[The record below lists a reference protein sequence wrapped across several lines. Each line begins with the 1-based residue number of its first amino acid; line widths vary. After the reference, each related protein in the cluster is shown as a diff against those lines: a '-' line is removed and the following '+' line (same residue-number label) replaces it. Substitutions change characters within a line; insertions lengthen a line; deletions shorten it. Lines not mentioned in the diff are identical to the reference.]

1 MTGSDPFSKPS
12 KSSLWMSAD
21 RHPLIAQGLRK
32 QQVLGRAIAKSSS
45 LVRAAGTSQQRLK
58 GKLESSDGFD
68 SSADTSR
75 FDPNARNSYVDSFT
89 LKRLKQGQRV
99 EVTVTSRQ
107 FNPVIKLVN
116 DRTRRSVLYGDN
128 IGSTDPKSIF
138 FNTNSRLTF
147 TVQRQAKYSIKV
159 SSLSARESG
168 NYQVKFRFV
177 KAQPTS
183 DFNFFYGSGLTNA
196 AAAVSQAISSR
207 YPQGVAQP
215 VFADVANLGG
225 TSTRLDVV
233 QAPEVWAQGF
243 TGQGVT
249 IAIIDDGVDYSHPA
263 LQNNIWNNAREIA
276 NNGIDDD
283 RNGFVDDTLGW
294 NFVDNN
300 NDPSDRSL
308 DGHGTHVAGIAAA
321 NGDEVKG
328 VAFNAKIMPIKVL
341 DNDGGSDL
349 DIAKGI
355 QYAVNNGA
363 KVINMSLGG
372 EGSSLAPEL
381 IEALQLAKRSGV
393 TVMIASGNERQS
405 GGALKPGNPARFAAV
420 QDLGIAVGAVDDR
433 RFLFEDSNPAGEQ
446 RLNFLVAP
454 GVSVRSTLPGG
465 EYGFLSGTSMAT
477 PHVAGVVALMLSANP
492 SLTVDQIEDILART
506 ARQDVRLTP

>member
-1 MTGSDPFSKPS
+1 MTMTGSFPLSKPS
-12 KSSLWMSAD
+12 MWRSAD
-21 RHPLIAQGLRK
+21 RHPLVANQELDNQRVVK
-32 QQVLGRAIAKSSS
+32 RAIAKSSRF
-45 LVRAAGTSQQRLK
+45 VRAAGISKQRLK
-58 GKLESSDGFD
+58 GKLENSDGFD
-68 SSADTSR
+68 PSADKSG
-75 FDPNARNSYVDSFT
+75 FDPNARNSYADNFT
-89 LKRLKQGQRV
+89 LKRLKLGQRV

-116 DRTRRSVLYGDN
+116 ARTRRSVLYGDN
-128 IGSTDPKSIF
+128 IGSTDPGSDF
-138 FNTNSRLTF
+138 FNVNSRLTF

-168 NYQVKFRFV
+168 NYQIKFRFV
-177 KAQPTS
+177 EAQPAA
-183 DFNFFYGSGLTNA
+183 DFNFFYGSGLVNA
-196 AAAVSQAISSR
+196 AAAVSQAI
-207 YPQGVAQP
+207 AQP
-215 VFADVANLGG
+215 AFADAANLAG
-225 TSTRLDVV
+225 TLTRLDVV

-249 IAIIDDGVDYSHPA
+249 IAIIDDGVDYNHPA
-263 LQNNIWNNAREIA
+263 LRNNIWINAREIA

-283 RNGFVDDTLGW
+283 VNGFIDDTLGW
-294 NFVDNN
+294 NFVGDN

-341 DNDGGSDL
+341 DDNDGGSDL
-349 DIAKGI
+349 NIAKGI
-355 QYAVNNGA
+355 QYAVKNGA

-372 EGSSLAPEL
+372 EQSLLAPEL
-381 IEALQLAKRSGV
+381 VEALQLAKRSGV
-393 TVMIASGNERQS
+393 TVVIASGNERQS
-405 GGALKPGNPARFAAV
+405 GGAIEPGDPARFAAV
-420 QDLGIAVGAVDDR
+420 QDLGIAVGAVDDG

-446 RLNFLVAP
+446 RFNFLVAP

-465 EYGFLSGTSMAT
+465 GYGFLSGTSMAT

-506 ARQDVRLTP
+506 ASRDVQLTP

>member
-1 MTGSDPFSKPS
+1 MTGSFPLSKPS
-12 KSSLWMSAD
+12 AWISTD
-21 RHPLIAQGLRK
+21 RQSMFARQEFGNQRVG
-32 QQVLGRAIAKSSS
+32 QAIAKSNSI
-45 LVRAAGTSQQRLK
+45 VRAEGILKRRIK
-58 GKLESSDGFD
+58 GKLENSDGVDLSAD
-68 SSADTSR
+68 SSG
-75 FDPNARNSYVDSFT
+75 FDPNARNSYADNFT
-89 LKRLKQGQRV
+89 LKQLKTGQRV
-99 EVTVTSRQ
+99 EVRVTARQ
-107 FNPVIKLVN
+107 FNPVLKLVN

-128 IGSTDPKSIF
+128 IGSTDPESIF
-138 FNTNSRLTF
+138 FNTNARLTF
-147 TVQRQAKYSIKV
+147 TAQHWAKYSIRV

-168 NYQVKFRFV
+168 NYQIEFRFV
-177 KAQPTS
+177 NAQPAS
-183 DFNFFYGSGLTNA
+183 DFNFFYGSGLVNA
-196 AAAVSQAISSR
+196 AAAVSQAIASR
-207 YPQGVAQP
+207 SPQGVAQP
-215 VFADVANLGG
+215 AFVDAANLGG
-225 TSTRLDVV
+225 TLTRLDVV

-249 IAIIDDGVDYSHPA
+249 IAIIDDGVDYNHPA
-263 LQNNIWNNAREIA
+263 LQNNIWINTREVA

-283 RNGFVDDTLGW
+283 GNGFIDDGLGW
-294 NFVDNN
+294 NFIGNN

-321 NGDEVKG
+321 NGAEVKG

-341 DNDGGSDL
+341 GNNGGSDL
-349 DIAKGI
+349 NIAKGI
-355 QYAVNNGA
+355 HYAVNNGA

-372 EGSSLAPEL
+372 EGSLLAPEL

-393 TVMIASGNERQS
+393 TVVIASGNERQS

-433 RFLFEDSNPAGEQ
+433 RFLLEDSNPAGEQ
-446 RLNFLVAP
+446 RFNFLVAP

-492 SLTVDQIEDILART
+492 NLTVDQIEDILAKT
-506 ARQDVRLTP
+506 ASRDVRLTP

>member
-1 MTGSDPFSKPS
+1 MKMTGSFSLSKPS
-12 KSSLWMSAD
+12 ARISTD
-21 RHPLIAQGLRK
+21 RHPLFANLET
-32 QQVLGRAIAKSSS
+32 GRATLAVSAKQRARSSS
-45 LVRAAGTSQQRLK
+45 LVRATDRSKQRLQ

-68 SSADTSR
+68 PNADQSG
-75 FDPNARNSYVDSFT
+75 FDPNARNSYADNFT
-89 LKRLKQGQRV
+89 LKRLKSGQRV
-99 EVTVTSRQ
+99 EVTVASRQ

-116 DRTRRSVLYGDN
+116 NRTRRSVLYGDN
-128 IGSTDPKSIF
+128 IGSTDPESRF

-147 TVQRQAKYSIKV
+147 TVQQREKYSIRV

-168 NYQVKFRFV
+168 NYQIKFRFV
-177 KAQPTS
+177 KEQPPS
-183 DFNFFYGSGLTNA
+183 DFNFFYGSGLVNA
-196 AAAVSQAISSR
+196 GAAVSQAIS
-207 YPQGVAQP
+207 QP
-215 VFADVANLGG
+215 VFADVANLGE
-225 TSTRLDVV
+225 TLTRLDVV

-249 IAIIDDGVDYSHPA
+249 IAIIDDGVDYNHPA
-263 LQNNIWNNAREIA
+263 LKNNIWSNTREVA

-283 RNGFVDDTLGW
+283 GNGFIDDTLGW
-294 NFVDNN
+294 NFIDNN

-349 DIAKGI
+349 DIAKGV

-372 EGSSLAPEL
+372 EGSLVAPEL

-393 TVMIASGNERQS
+393 TVVIAAGNERQS
-405 GGALKPGNPARFAAV
+405 GGALRPGNPARFAAV
-420 QDLGIAVGAVDDR
+420 QDLGIAVGAVDDG

-446 RLNFLVAP
+446 RSNFLVAP
-454 GVSVRSTLPGG
+454 GVSVRSTLPG
-465 EYGFLSGTSMAT
+465 EKYGFLSGTSMAT

-492 SLTVDQIEDILART
+492 SLTVDQIDDILAKT
-506 ARQDVRLTP
+506 ASQNVRLTP

>member
-1 MTGSDPFSKPS
+1 MSGSFPLSKPS
-12 KSSLWMSAD
+12 VGMSVD
-21 RHPLIAQGLRK
+21 RPLLIANQELMGEQRGE
-32 QQVLGRAIAKSSS
+32 QAIAKSSNSFVRASSS
-45 LVRAAGTSQQRLK
+45 LVRAAGISKRRFK
-58 GKLESSDGFD
+58 GKLESSDGVD
-68 SSADTSR
+68 SSADTSE
-75 FDPNARNSYVDSFT
+75 FDPNAQNSYVDNFT
-89 LKRLKQGQRV
+89 LKQLKLGQRV

-128 IGSTDPKSIF
+128 IGSTDPNSTF
-138 FNTNSRLTF
+138 FNKNSRLTF
-147 TVQRQAKYSIKV
+147 TVQRRAKYSIKV

-168 NYQVKFRFV
+168 NYQIKFRFV
-177 KAQPTS
+177 NAQPAS
-183 DFNFFYGSGLTNA
+183 DFNFFYGSGLVNA
-196 AAAVSQAISSR
+196 AAAVSQAI
-207 YPQGVAQP
+207 AQP
-215 VFADVANLGG
+215 VFPDATNLGG
-225 TSTRLDVV
+225 TLTRLDVV

-243 TGQGVT
+243 TGQGIT
-249 IAIIDDGVDYSHPA
+249 IAIIDDGVDYSHSA
-263 LQNNIWNNAREIA
+263 LRNNIWNNAREIA

-283 RNGFVDDTLGW
+283 RNGFIDDSLGW
-294 NFVDNN
+294 NFVDDN
-300 NDPSDRSL
+300 NDPNDRSL

-328 VAFNAKIMPIKVL
+328 VAFNSKIMPIKVL

-349 DIAKGI
+349 NIAKGI

-372 EGSSLAPEL
+372 EGSLLAPEL

-393 TVMIASGNERQS
+393 TVVIASGNERQS
-405 GGALKPGNPARFAAV
+405 GGALQPGNPARFAAV

-446 RLNFLVAP
+446 RSNFFVAP
-454 GVSVRSTLPGG
+454 GVSVRSTLPS
-465 EYGFLSGTSMAT
+465 ERYGLLSGTSMAA

-492 SLTVDQIEDILART
+492 SLTVDQIEDILTGT
-506 ARQDVRLTP
+506 AGQDVRLTP

>member
-1 MTGSDPFSKPS
+1 MSITSSFPPLKP
-12 KSSLWMSAD
+12 LAWIPID
-21 RHPLIAQGLRK
+21 RHSLIANQAFGNQRM
-32 QQVLGRAIAKSSS
+32 GGAIAKSSS
-45 LVRAAGTSQQRLK
+45 LIRSAGILQQQLK

-68 SSADTSR
+68 PSADKSG
-75 FDPNARNSYVDSFT
+75 FDLNARNSYADNFT
-89 LKRLKQGQRV
+89 LKQLKLGQRV

-107 FNPVIKLVN
+107 FNPVVKVVN

-128 IGSTDPKSIF
+128 IGSTDPESIF
-138 FNTNSRLTF
+138 FNPNSRLAF
-147 TVQRQAKYSIKV
+147 TVQRRAKYSIRV

-168 NYQVKFRFV
+168 NYQIKFRFI
-177 KAQPTS
+177 KAQPAA
-183 DFNFFYGSGLTNA
+183 DFNFFYGSGLVNA
-196 AAAVSQAISSR
+196 AAAVSQAI
-207 YPQGVAQP
+207 AQP
-215 VFADVANLGG
+215 TFGDAANLGG
-225 TSTRLDVV
+225 TLARLDVV

-243 TGQGVT
+243 TGQGAT
-249 IAIIDDGVDYSHPA
+249 IAIIDDGVDYHHPA
-263 LQNNIWNNAREIA
+263 LQNNIWINAREIA

-283 RNGFVDDTLGW
+283 SNGFIDDSLGW
-294 NFVDNN
+294 NFVNNN

-341 DNDGGSDL
+341 DNNGGSDL

-372 EGSSLAPEL
+372 EGALLAPEL

-393 TVMIASGNERQS
+393 TVIIASGNERQS
-405 GGALKPGNPARFAAV
+405 GGALRPGNPARLAAV
-420 QDLGIAVGAVDDR
+420 QDLGIAVGAIDDG
-433 RFLFEDSNPAGEQ
+433 RFLFEDSNPAGGQ
-446 RLNFLVAP
+446 RSNFLVAP
-454 GVSVRSTLPGG
+454 GVSVRSTLPNGR
-465 EYGFLSGTSMAT
+465 YGYLSGTSMAT

-492 SLTVDQIEDILART
+492 NLTVDQIEDILAMTTSRN
-506 ARQDVRLTP
+506 VRLTP

>member
-1 MTGSDPFSKPS
+1 MKMPSSFSLLQPSARISTDRHSLFSK
-12 KSSLWMSAD
+12 LET
-21 RHPLIAQGLRK
+21 
-32 QQVLGRAIAKSSS
+32 GRAIVRTSR
-45 LVRAAGTSQQRLK
+45 LVRAAGGSQQRFQ

-68 SSADTSR
+68 PNADKSG
-75 FDPNARNSYVDSFT
+75 FDPNARNSYADNFT
-89 LKRLKQGQRV
+89 LKRLKSGQRV
-99 EVTVTSRQ
+99 EVTVASRQ

-116 DRTRRSVLYGDN
+116 DWTRRSVLYGDN
-128 IGSTDPKSIF
+128 IGSTDPESIF

-147 TVQRQAKYSIKV
+147 TVQRRAKYSIRV

-168 NYQVKFRFV
+168 NYQIKFRFV
-177 KAQPTS
+177 KEQPAS
-183 DFNFFYGSGLTNA
+183 DFNFFYGSGLVNA
-196 AAAVSQAISSR
+196 AAAVSQAIASR

-215 VFADVANLGG
+215 TFADVANLGE
-225 TSTRLDVV
+225 TLTRLDVV

-249 IAIIDDGVDYSHPA
+249 IAIIDDGVDYNHPA
-263 LQNNIWNNAREIA
+263 LKNNIWSNTREVA

-283 RNGFVDDTLGW
+283 GNGFIDDILGW
-294 NFVDNN
+294 NFIDNN

-341 DNDGGSDL
+341 ASDGGSDL
-349 DIAKGI
+349 DIAKGV
-355 QYAVNNGA
+355 QYAVKNGA

-372 EGSSLAPEL
+372 EGSLVAPEL

-393 TVMIASGNERQS
+393 TVVIASGNERQS

-420 QDLGIAVGAVDDR
+420 QDLGIAVGAVDDE
-433 RFLFEDSNPAGEQ
+433 RFLFEDSNPAGIQ
-446 RLNFLVAP
+446 RSNFLVAP
-454 GVSVRSTLPGG
+454 GVSVRSTFPGG
-465 EYGFLSGTSMAT
+465 EYGYLSGTSMAT

-506 ARQDVRLTP
+506 ASQNVRLTP